1 MSNQPRGR
9 TPAGFYPA
17 ENGRRRYWDGDQWTN
32 RYADDIGNGAAAQ
45 ETAPLTTPTAATTS
59 PTTSKFTPPPVAAK
73 SPPTSGGEKPRRRWL
88 WPVIAAAAL
97 VLGIV
102 IGSAG
107 RGGTTT
113 PTAAPAPVTVTATV
127 AGSGAAPAT
136 VTAPPVT
143 VTATV
148 TAAGPAPAA
157 GGQATSV
164 GDGVYV
170 VGEDMAPGTYKV
182 TAAVKDGCYWMITKS
197 GTNGADIIQNDL
209 PTGGFPQVT
218 LTKGQDFTTNRCGTW
233 AKK

>member
-1 MSNQPRGR
+1 
-9 TPAGFYPA
+9 
-17 ENGRRRYWDGDQWTN
+17 
-32 RYADDIGNGAAAQ
+32 
-45 ETAPLTTPTAATTS
+45 
-59 PTTSKFTPPPVAAK
+59 
-73 SPPTSGGEKPRRRWL
+73 
-88 WPVIAAAAL
+88 L

-107 RGGTTT
+107 KGGATN

-157 GGQATSV
+157 GAQPTSV

-182 TAAVKDGCYWMITKS
+182 SAAVKDGCYWMITKS